1 MCRHLEDGSSFDGF
15 RISLD
20 LLGLFGCSPLN
31 FTMLWSSYACRPS
44 GYLNVAW
51 SQSPIN
57 QISSD
62 LAGLADKTLHG
73 RRKWQTVGDKRP
85 ACWDAM
91 KRDWSTAPQT
101 PSGCLHEFCFI
112 WFSFWFLSLWRV
124 TLFPS
129 QSNSVTNSPWVKKK
143 NQQFSKGLNERSD
156 IIQQDS
162 VINCGHL
169 TDQSNQLREAFQSVI
184 SGATL
189 TEVHRKTQT
198 WQSFCGTWN
207 LQKNEWRVSLCIG
220 RQYLGGPIVGSPLG
234 GIK

>member
-20 LLGLFGCSPLN
+20 LLGLFCCSPLN

-101 PSGCLHEFCFI
+101 PSGCLHEFCLI

-129 QSNSVTNSPWVKKK
+129 QSNSVTKFSLSSKKSTIFKRSEWTFKHYTIMNLSHQLWPPKPNQISWERHSSQLFLGRLSP
-143 NQQFSKGLNERSD
+143 RS
-156 IIQQDS
+156 
-162 VINCGHL
+162 
-169 TDQSNQLREAFQSVI
+169 TD
-184 SGATL
+184 
-189 TEVHRKTQT
+189 
-198 WQSFCGTWN
+198 
-207 LQKNEWRVSLCIG
+207 
-220 RQYLGGPIVGSPLG
+220 
-234 GIK
+234 